1 MLRGECMRHP
11 TCVSRCPLHVHVML
25 CVARRLC
32 SVVFRLRSSA
42 CCLFVCL
49 FVCLFAP
56 LRLKIVPF
64 RSSRALTGRYVGQI
78 DFRGNIPRM
87 INENLA
93 KKRIMCLRFI
103 KHTLNRRLFEK

>member
-1 MLRGECMRHP
+1 MRYALPAARTRHVVRC
-11 TCVSRCPLHVHVML
+11 TSSVFRCPSF
-25 CVARRLC
+25 AQQRLL
-32 SVVFRLRSSA
+32 FI
-42 CCLFVCL
+42 CLFVYL

-64 RSSRALTGRYVGQI
+64 RSSCALTGRYVGQI